1 MKYREKS
8 VKVEAITFQE
18 LVELAK
24 TCAGYTV
31 NDKSWSFCYKGHLI
45 TRKTDTC
52 FLITTRTRA
61 KDFINESTM
70 KFNDGDMLITNEHGT
85 VYPCN
90 KEMFDATYEEV
101 KE

>member
-1 MKYREKS
+1 MKCREKS
-8 VKVEAITFQE
+8 VEVEAITFQE
-18 LVELAK
+18 LVEYGK
-24 TCAGYTV
+24 GH
-31 NDKSWSFCYKGHLI
+31 DPFSYKGHII

-52 FLITTRTRA
+52 FLITTRRGA

-85 VYPCN
+85 VYPCK
-90 KEMFDATYEEV
+90 KEIFDITYEEV